1 MRFRF
6 FTFALS
12 LLFGLSLLYWG
23 VRDYPAEEV
32 LNALSRAEIPKLF
45 GAFGAL
51 VFAYALRAVRWTIWE
66 KGLGTWNAFRL
77 ILIGFMGNNLLPARA
92 GELLR
97 AICSKEKTKPGRS
110 VTAALASIVIERSF
124 DGLLLSLLGL
134 AAVFAIPRTDPFP
147 IGLAIAPLACGLAVA
162 AIFWAIRYPG
172 KVRQWLGR
180 LHRDFPGHVTR
191 WGRKKAES
199 FLDGLLPIGKP
210 GRAATAAAGTL
221 AVWSMEFAAYF
232 LVGNSIVPDFSP
244 AICLV
249 FLAAV
254 NFASLFPLTIG
265 GIGAVEAAAAA
276 LLVRAGVSPG
286 NAFAMVAL
294 QHAMQYV
301 FATAGGLGFYFGGGF
316 YRSPLSTFFRDR
328 CRRGDGEGG
337 RRLENEQ
344 ILSDSDRRV
353 RALSRELALPAP
365 VSGKPRFSIVIPGYN
380 EQKRLPRT
388 LLETLEWCAGRKGVQ
403 PFELLVVDDGSEDD
417 TLALARLF
425 SRQVDNVRF
434 LACPH
439 RGKGEAVRMGMLNA
453 EGGYVMFMDADGATP
468 LSEIPKLIGAMEDGA
483 DIAIGSRVVQHPCET
498 RVVTN
503 LRRKISGRVFSGLV
517 NLLLIPGIADSQCG
531 FKMFRREV
539 IHDLFSR
546 QRIPGFAF
554 DVELLFLARRFG
566 FRIDEVPVNWSN
578 QDGSKVNLFVDS
590 VRMFRDILRI
600 RWIHR
605 GERIPP
611 SALGGRGAPD

>member
-1 MRFRF
+1 LRFRS

-12 LLFGLSLLYWG
+12 LFFGLSLLYWG

-32 LNALSRAEIPKLF
+32 RKALGRADILKLF
-45 GAFGAL
+45 AAFGAMAS
-51 VFAYALRAVRWTIWE
+51 AYALRAVRWTIWE

-77 ILIGFMGNNLLPARA
+77 ILIGFMGNNLFPARA

-97 AICSKEKTKPGRS
+97 AVCSKQKTKPGRTGAS
-110 VTAALASIVIERSF
+110 ALASIVVERSF
-124 DGLLLSLLGL
+124 DGLLLSLLGV
-134 AAVFAIPRTDPFP
+134 AAVFMIPRADSFPF
-147 IGLAIAPLACGLAVA
+147 GLALAPLACGLAMA
-162 AIFWAIRYPG
+162 TIFGTIRYHG

-191 WGRKKAES
+191 RCRNRAEL
-199 FLDGLLPIGKP
+199 FLDGLLPIGKSR
-210 GRAATAAAGTL
+210 RAVLAAAGTL
-221 AVWSMEFAAYF
+221 AVWGMEFAAYF
-232 LVGNSIVPDFSP
+232 LVGNSIAPGFSTVT
-244 AICLV
+244 CLV
-249 FLAAV
+249 FMTAV

-286 NAFAMVAL
+286 NAMAMVAL
-294 QHAMQYV
+294 QHAMQYG
-301 FATAGGLGFYFGGGF
+301 FTTAVGLGFYFGGGF
-316 YRSPLSTFFRDR
+316 YKAPLSRFSRKRT
-328 CRRGDGEGG
+328 CAAPGEDG
-337 RRLENEQ
+337 RRTENKQ
-344 ILSDSDRRV
+344 IVSESGRRV
-353 RALSRELALPAP
+353 RALSRVLDLPAP
-365 VSGKPRFSIVIPGYN
+365 VLGKPRFSIVIPGYN
-380 EQKRLPRT
+380 EQNRLPRT
-388 LLETLEWCAGRKGVQ
+388 LLETLEWCAGQKGIQ
-403 PFELLVVDDGSEDD
+403 PFEILIVDDGSEDE
-417 TLALARLF
+417 TLTLARLF

-453 EGGYVMFMDADGATP
+453 DGQYVLFMDADGATP
-468 LSEIPKLIGAMEDGA
+468 LSEIPKLIVAIEGGA
-483 DIAIGSRVVQHPCET
+483 DIAIGSRVVQNPCET

-539 IHDLFSR
+539 IQDLFAR

-554 DVELLFLARRFG
+554 DVELLFLAKRYG
-566 FRIDEVPVNWSN
+566 FRIDEVPVNWAN
-578 QDGSKVNLFVDS
+578 QDGSKVNLIVDS

-600 RWIHR
+600 RWIHK

-611 SALGGRGAPD
+611 SGMGGRE